1 MVAPRRKSLGGCSGG
16 FTLIELLI
24 AVVILSVMLVL
35 AFNGLRLG
43 IASWDR
49 VGDRADASEQMRG
62 VEHFLRTRLEQARAL
77 ADPDQPGSGIVSF
90 AGTDSTLRF
99 VAPMPGQVVQGGLY
113 WLTVETRPDSAGGT
127 DLVLAYELYQG
138 AGWERLSDDL
148 SGEVILY
155 RDVDALKLAYFGAG
169 NLQEAPRWRDTWQ
182 DMGRLPTLIKMA
194 VRPRGHGRRAWPV
207 LLAAPRTG
215 GYDTGAQG
223 S

>member
-1 MVAPRRKSLGGCSGG
+1 MAAPRRKALGGYSRG

-77 ADPDQPGSGIVSF
+77 ADPGQPGRGIVSF
-90 AGTDSTLRF
+90 SGTESTLRF

-113 WLTVETRPDSAGGT
+113 WLTVATRPDSAGGT
-127 DLVLAYELYQG
+127 DLVLAYELYQD

-155 RDVDALKLAYFGAG
+155 RNVDALKLAYFGAG
-169 NLQEAPRWRDTWQ
+169 SLQGTPGWRDTWQ
-182 DMGRLPTLIKMA
+182 GMGRLPALIKMT
-194 VRPRGHGRRAWPV
+194 VRPRGQVRQWPE

-215 GYDTGAQG
+215 NYDTSAQG